1 MATSAAPSTADF
13 SNKELFEYWYDR
25 VSFRN
30 EALIA
35 EPGHIKTPTLR
46 HDCTNYDDLWRSAPV
61 QNLTGLEQ
69 DRMVA
74 VIKYVCTSRV
84 LQKRATV
91 LRAQIADIEG
101 NYQALE
107 DEKSNLAKLILRF
120 KQALFGKEQEAIALK
135 SKIQALTTE
144 NEALKADAESSKAYA
159 ELLENFEALQK
170 AFEKE
175 EKHRKRLGKNNQSLG
190 GRVAHTKRFRR
201 ERDEARAILAEQK
214 EQIAELQQ
222 LNETLQAQNQDLTQ
236 HLAQYTTVVS

>member
-1 MATSAAPSTADF
+1 MATSATPSTADY
-13 SNKELFEYWYDR
+13 SNKELFDYWYDR
-25 VSFRN
+25 VAFKN

-35 EPGHIKTPTLR
+35 ESGHIKTPTLR
-46 HDCTNYDDLWRSAPV
+46 HECTNYDDLWRSSSV
-61 QNLTGLEQ
+61 QSLPGLEQ

-84 LQKRATV
+84 LQKRATL
-91 LRAQIADIEG
+91 LRAQIANIEG
-101 NYQALE
+101 NNQALE
-107 DEKSNLAKLILRF
+107 TEKSNLAKLILRF

-159 ELLENFEALQK
+159 ELLENFETLQK

-175 EKHRKRLGKNNQSLG
+175 AKRRKELGRNNKSLG
-190 GRVAHTKRFRR
+190 GRVAHSKRYKR
-201 ERDEARAILAEQK
+201 ERDEARAILAEQE

-222 LNETLQAQNQDLTQ
+222 FNQTLQDQNQTLTRQ
-236 HLAQYTTVVS
+236 LEKYADAVL